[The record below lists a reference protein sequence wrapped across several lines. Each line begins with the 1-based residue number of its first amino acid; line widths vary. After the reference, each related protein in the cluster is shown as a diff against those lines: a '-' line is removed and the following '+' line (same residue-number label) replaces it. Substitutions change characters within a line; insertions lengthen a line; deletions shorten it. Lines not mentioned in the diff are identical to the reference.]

1 MLKLEVNHILVPI
14 DFSETS
20 LNALKHAAEFA
31 KKFDAK
37 LTLLHVYES
46 LGNDILLPDL
56 LIGKKVFDNPYQEL
70 VIKKLDEARASIADI
85 YNNNVN
91 IAVSEGTISSA
102 VESFVNEEK
111 VDIIVMGTHGTKG
124 VIQNYIIGSNS
135 YKVVGASKVPVLT
148 VRKKV
153 TNLDIKNIVV
163 PVDYTKFSRQK
174 LPFAADLAKRFD
186 ATLKLFFTDQK
197 EYNELKNNALIEQ
210 VENYLRN
217 EGVNF
222 TTQISE
228 DPYSAKEVI
237 KYTEF
242 TNSDLIIIMSE
253 RETTISNM
261 LLGSTSR
268 EVVNHSQIPVLTLH
282 PFGDQALMD
291 IWK

>member
-46 LGNDILLPDL
+46 LGNDVLLPDL
-56 LIGKKVFDNPYQEL
+56 LIGKKVLDNPYQEL
-70 VIKKLDEARASIADI
+70 VIKKLDEARATISDI
-85 YNNNVN
+85 YNKNVD

-228 DPYSAKEVI
+228 DAYSAKEVI

-282 PFGDQALMD
+282 PFGDQAHMD

>member
-20 LNALKHAAEFA
+20 LNALKHAAKFA

-222 TTQISE
+222 TTQIS
-228 DPYSAKEVI
+228 
-237 KYTEF
+237 
-242 TNSDLIIIMSE
+242 
-253 RETTISNM
+253 
-261 LLGSTSR
+261 
-268 EVVNHSQIPVLTLH
+268 
-282 PFGDQALMD
+282 
-291 IWK
+291 

>member
-1 MLKLEVNHILVPI
+1 MLKLEINHILVPV

-20 LNALKHAAEFA
+20 LNALNHAAEFA
-31 KKFDAK
+31 KIFNAK

-46 LGNDILLPDL
+46 MGNEILLPEVL
-56 LIGKKVFDNPYQEL
+56 AGKKMLDNPYQEL
-70 VIKKLDEARASIADI
+70 VIKKLDEARTSIAAI
-85 YNNNVN
+85 YSKDVN
-91 IAVSEGTISSA
+91 IAVSEGTIASA

-153 TNLDIKNIVV
+153 TNLELNNIVV
-163 PVDYTKFSRQK
+163 PVDFTKFSRQK
-174 LPFAADLAKRFD
+174 LPFAADLAKKYG
-186 ATLKLFFTDQK
+186 ATLKLFFTEQK
-197 EYNELKNNALIEQ
+197 EYNELKNNALIDQ
-210 VENYLRN
+210 VENFLRN
-217 EGVNF
+217 EGVAF

-228 DPYSAKEVI
+228 EAYSAKEVI
-237 KYTEF
+237 NYSEF

-268 EVVNHSQIPVLTLH
+268 EVVNHSNIPVLTLH
-282 PFGDQALMD
+282 PFEDNAYMD